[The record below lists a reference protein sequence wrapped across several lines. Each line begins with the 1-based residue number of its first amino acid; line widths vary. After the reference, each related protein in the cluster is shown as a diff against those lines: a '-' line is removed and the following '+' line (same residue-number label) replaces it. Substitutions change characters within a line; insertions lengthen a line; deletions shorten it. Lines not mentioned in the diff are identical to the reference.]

1 MSNLYFTK
9 TQNMKKTI
17 IIACLFFA
25 FNNLYSQNKT
35 FAEKSND
42 NAIDLIMAGNYNSA
56 IVEINRA
63 IKLDPNNA
71 TYYYIRGNAYQ
82 GLNELKKALVEYKQA
97 IVKNYRH
104 TDAIMK
110 CGIVYGK
117 LNDKK
122 TACKYFIL
130 ACNYGE
136 QKGCEI
142 SNKFCN

>member
-1 MSNLYFTK
+1 MRKS
-9 TQNMKKTI
+9 I
-17 IIACLFFA
+17 IITFLLFA
-25 FNNLYSQNKT
+25 FNNQYAQNRT

-42 NAIDLIMAGNYNSA
+42 KAIDLIMAGKFNPA
-56 IVEINRA
+56 LIEINKA

-71 TYYYIRGNAYQ
+71 TYYYVRGNAYQ
-82 GLNELKKALVEYKQA
+82 GLNELIKALNDYKQA
-97 IVKNYRH
+97 LEKNSRN

-122 TACKYFIL
+122 MACKYFIL

-142 SNKFCN
+142 SNKFCQ

>member
-1 MSNLYFTK
+1 MSNK
-9 TQNMKKTI
+9 I
-17 IIACLFFA
+17 IIIIIVHLFFGL
-25 FNNLYSQNKT
+25 NNMYSQNRT
-35 FAEKSND
+35 FAQKSND
-42 NAIDLIMAGNYNSA
+42 NAIDLIMVGKYKDAL
-56 IVEINRA
+56 VEINRA
-63 IKLDPNNA
+63 LKIDPNNA
-71 TYYYIRGNAYQ
+71 NYYYIRGNAYQ
-82 GLNELKKALVEYKQA
+82 GLNELTKAIDNYKLTL
-97 IVKNYRH
+97 VKNPRH

-122 TACKYFIL
+122 SACKYFIL